1 MIKVNN
7 LDKHFNKR
15 KRNAIHVLNDVSID
29 FPNKGLVVLLGRS
42 GSGKTTLLNVIS
54 GLDKTDKGL
63 IEFGDHKISKYNAAL
78 WDKIRSEEIGYI
90 FQNYYLL
97 PNLSVFDNV
106 AFVLKMM
113 GINDENIIKERV
125 EYILTQIGMFR
136 FRKKRSTQ
144 LSGGQ
149 MQRVAIAR
157 ALVKNPE
164 VIIADE
170 PTGNLDSANSL
181 EVMNIIKEISKTK
194 LVVLVTHEK
203 ELANYYADRII
214 EISDGKIVNDFLNES
229 NDDHHFDEENVV
241 YLKDLNEISNFN
253 DEKLKV
259 NYYSD
264 DEEELKDLTN
274 IKLIIKNKT
283 LYIDVD
289 SEFKKV
295 SLIGSDSNLLVRD
308 EHFVKKDRKDT
319 LKTTFTHETLDTS
332 NIERE
337 KRSVVSFKTSFWLAF
352 RKILNFGRKGKLML
366 LLFFLSGTMIAQSVI
381 NIYTT
386 LSLDYKR
393 FITVDENYLLVKAK
407 TNHSTNYENIYND
420 ISNLFSSTDD
430 FYIIDGKS
438 TFSSYQF
445 VLGEGYVYPMT
456 NNLVVQYSGQLKDST
471 LLHGRLPQNEKEIV
485 ISKAFYETDDVL
497 STNDFSE
504 IGIWDINNLIGEKI
518 TSYFSSGVFEIVGIS
533 NDSYETFYTYN
544 HVSYQQINGT
554 IIQSNISTTA
564 PELYKQII
572 KSNNEFY
579 LYSKDKTVKTK
590 LENLGYTADST
601 SKVAIDKNKTEIAI
615 SFASNIFGSILI
627 VGGALLAFYF
637 VMRSSMIARI
647 YEISVYRALGVK
659 RHEIVTSF
667 GIEII
672 TLTTISTFLGYI
684 FMSIILGFIS
694 NSPLGVLLN
703 YKVDFLSFLIGFV
716 IIYGINLIIGLLP
729 VFGLL
734 RKTPA
739 QIISSY
745 DM

>member
-1 MIKVNN
+1 
-7 LDKHFNKR
+7 
-15 KRNAIHVLNDVSID
+15 
-29 FPNKGLVVLLGRS
+29 
-42 GSGKTTLLNVIS
+42 
-54 GLDKTDKGL
+54 
-63 IEFGDHKISKYNAAL
+63 
-78 WDKIRSEEIGYI
+78 
-90 FQNYYLL
+90 
-97 PNLSVFDNV
+97 
-106 AFVLKMM
+106 
-113 GINDENIIKERV
+113 
-125 EYILTQIGMFR
+125 
-136 FRKKRSTQ
+136 
-144 LSGGQ
+144 
-149 MQRVAIAR
+149 
-157 ALVKNPE
+157 
-164 VIIADE
+164 
-170 PTGNLDSANSL
+170 
-181 EVMNIIKEISKTK
+181 
-194 LVVLVTHEK
+194 
-203 ELANYYADRII
+203 
-214 EISDGKIVNDFLNES
+214 
-229 NDDHHFDEENVV
+229 
-241 YLKDLNEISNFN
+241 
-253 DEKLKV
+253 
-259 NYYSD
+259 
-264 DEEELKDLTN
+264 
-274 IKLIIKNKT
+274 
-283 LYIDVD
+283 
-289 SEFKKV
+289 
-295 SLIGSDSNLLVRD
+295 
-308 EHFVKKDRKDT
+308 
-319 LKTTFTHETLDTS
+319 
-332 NIERE
+332 
-337 KRSVVSFKTSFWLAF
+337 
-352 RKILNFGRKGKLML
+352 
-366 LLFFLSGTMIAQSVI
+366 
-381 NIYTT
+381 
-386 LSLDYKR
+386 
-393 FITVDENYLLVKAK
+393 
-407 TNHSTNYENIYND
+407 
-420 ISNLFSSTDD
+420 
-430 FYIIDGKS
+430 
-438 TFSSYQF
+438 
-445 VLGEGYVYPMT
+445 MT

-703 YKVDFLSFLIGFV
+703 YKIDILSFIVGFV